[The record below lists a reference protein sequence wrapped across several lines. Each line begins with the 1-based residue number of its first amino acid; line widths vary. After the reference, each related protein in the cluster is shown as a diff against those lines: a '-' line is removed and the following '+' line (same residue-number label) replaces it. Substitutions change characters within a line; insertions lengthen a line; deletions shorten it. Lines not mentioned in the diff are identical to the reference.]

1 MAGTKIDGKGYALK
15 MRAELGERVSGIS
28 DKLGR
33 PPGLAVVLVGEDAGS
48 QVYVRNKEKAATKAG
63 MKSRVIR
70 LSENAT
76 QAEVLAAVD
85 SLNIDETIDGFLV
98 QLPLP
103 SHLDEKEVTDRIDP
117 AKDADGLHPENLGR
131 LLAGIPA
138 PRPCTPSGCI
148 DLLKDAGVTMQ
159 GAHAVV
165 IGRSTI
171 VGKPMA
177 LLLLEEHATVTI
189 CHSRTKDLKD
199 QVSRADIVVA
209 AVGRPEMV
217 LGEWV
222 KEGAAIIDVGINR
235 VDGKLVGD
243 VHFSSVIERAGHV
256 TPVPGGVGPMT
267 VAMLLK
273 NTVDA
278 AERKIS

>member
-1 MAGTKIDGKGYALK
+1 MPGKKIDGKGFALK
-15 MRAELGERVSGIS
+15 MRAELAERVAVIS
-28 DKLGR
+28 EKLGR
-33 PPGLAVVLVGEDAGS
+33 PPGLAVVLVGEDPAS
-48 QVYVRNKEKAATKAG
+48 QVYVRNKELAATKAG
-63 MKSRVIR
+63 MKSTMIR
-70 LSENAT
+70 LPEDAT
-76 QAEVLAAVD
+76 MDQVLEAVD
-85 SLNIDETIDGFLV
+85 ALNNDETVDGFLV

-103 SHLDEKEVTDRIDP
+103 GHLDEKLVTDRIDP
-117 AKDADGLHPENLGR
+117 SKDADGLHPTNLGR
-131 LLAGIPA
+131 LLAGIDA

-148 DLLKDAGVTMQ
+148 ELLKDEGVEMS

-177 LLLLEEHATVTI
+177 MLLLAENATVTI
-189 CHSRTKDLKD
+189 CHSRTQDVA
-199 QVSRADIVVA
+199 QEVGRADIVVA

-217 LGEWV
+217 KGEWL
-222 KEGAAIIDVGINR
+222 KEGAAVIDVGINR

-243 VHFSSVIERAGHV
+243 VDYEGALERAACV

-278 AERKIS
+278 AERKI

>member
-1 MAGTKIDGKGYALK
+1 MAGTRIDGKGFALK
-15 MRAELGERVSGIS
+15 MRAELTQRVAGIT

-33 PPGLAVVLVGEDAGS
+33 PPGLAVVLVGEDAAS
-48 QVYVRNKEKAATKAG
+48 QVYVRNKELAATKAG
-63 MKSRVIR
+63 MKSTMIR
-70 LSENAT
+70 LTVDAT
-76 QAEVLAAVD
+76 MEEVLAAVD
-85 SLNIDETIDGFLV
+85 KLNADETIDGFLV

-103 SHLDEKEVTDRIDP
+103 GHLDEKIVTDRIDP
-117 AKDADGLHPENLGR
+117 TKDADGLHPANLGR
-131 LLAGIPA
+131 LLAGIAA

-148 DLLKDAGVTMQ
+148 ELLKDAGVQMK

-177 LLLLEEHATVTI
+177 MLLLEEHATVTI
-189 CHSRTKDLKD
+189 CHSRTKD
-199 QVSRADIVVA
+199 VAEEVGRADIVVA
-209 AVGRPEMV
+209 AVGRPEMIK
-217 LGEWV
+217 GEWL
-222 KEGAAIIDVGINR
+222 KEGAAVIDVGINR

-243 VHFSSVIERAGHV
+243 VDYEGALERAACV

-278 AERKIS
+278 AERKI

>member
-1 MAGTKIDGKGYALK
+1 MAGNKIDGKGYALK
-15 MRAELGERVSGIS
+15 MRAELKERVVGITE
-28 DKLGR
+28 KLGR
-33 PPGLAVVLVGEDAGS
+33 PPGLAVVLVGEDAAS
-48 QVYVRNKEKAATKAG
+48 QVYVRNKELAATKAG
-63 MKSRVIR
+63 MKSSMIR
-70 LSENAT
+70 LAADASMED
-76 QAEVLAAVD
+76 VLSAVD
-85 SLNIDETIDGFLV
+85 SLNADETIDGFLV

-103 SHLDEKEVTDRIDP
+103 GHLDEKIVTDRIDP
-117 AKDADGLHPENLGR
+117 VKDADGLHPTNMGR
-131 LLAGIPA
+131 LLAGIKA

-148 DLLKDAGVTMQ
+148 ELLKDAGVEMK

-177 LLLLEEHATVTI
+177 MLLLEQHSTVTI
-189 CHSRTKDLKD
+189 CHSRTKN
-199 QVSRADIVVA
+199 VAEEVGRADIVIA

-217 LGEWV
+217 KGEWL
-222 KEGAAIIDVGINR
+222 KEGAAVIDVGINR

-243 VHFSSVIERAGHV
+243 VDYEGALERAACV

-278 AERKIS
+278 AERKI